1 MKKAIIITSAIVALA
16 ATQAGA
22 KIWRVNN
29 QGYQADFAQIN
40 QAVADPNVLAG
51 DTLHVEGSTV
61 EYNSA
66 TITKPLIII
75 GPGYN
80 LSQNPKTSTNN
91 LEAIVGPITINNT
104 APGTHIIGISAAD
117 GWSYGVTINA
127 NDVVI
132 KRCKF
137 INRIDISPSLTNIAI
152 TQNFFYNVTSGNT
165 SSAISFNWS
174 YGFPGN
180 LRFNNNIVQRP
191 LAVSDNSSFTFLE
204 CNNNVFDLAI
214 VPSSGHSLQFYAASF
229 RNNILVN
236 NNASVKINGIT
247 NFSTTPN
254 AAVSHNI
261 GTSSI
266 VHFGTANNNLVLT
279 NISTIWNTATT
290 ASRDGKYR
298 LANNSAASG
307 SGYGGVDRGAYGGAA
322 VSNRYTP
329 SGLAPVP
336 VIYEVS
342 TSGVATPGTGLNIT
356 IKARTVE

>member
-1 MKKAIIITSAIVALA
+1 MKKAIIIASAIAALA
-16 ATQAGA
+16 STQAEA

-75 GPGYN
+75 GAGYF
-80 LSQNPKTSTNN
+80 LADNPKTTNN
-91 LEAIVGPITINNT
+91 GLATNVGYITFSNGSENSQLIGMSVNSTFGVEVNTSDITIKRNKLKSFVRVT
-104 APGTHIIGISAAD
+104 YSISNI
-117 GWSYGVTINA
+117 TI
-127 NDVVI
+127 V
-132 KRCKF
+132 
-137 INRIDISPSLTNIAI
+137 
-152 TQNFFYNVTSGNT
+152 QNYFENT
-165 SSAISFNWS
+165 SSSSSAIAVSTF
-174 YGFPGN
+174 GFPSN

-191 LAVSDNSSFTFLE
+191 LAIQDNATYTFLE
-204 CNNNVFDLAI
+204 CNNNIFDLAV
-214 VPSSGHSLQFYAASF
+214 VPSSGYSLQFYAASF

-236 NNASVKINGIT
+236 NTATVKINGIT

-290 ASRDGKYR
+290 ASPDGKYR

-307 SGYGGVDRGAYGGAA
+307 NGYGGVDRGAYGGAA

>member
-1 MKKAIIITSAIVALA
+1 MKKAIIITSAMAALA
-16 ATQAGA
+16 TTRAEA

-61 EYNSA
+61 EYNSV

-75 GPGYN
+75 GPGYF
-80 LSQNPKTSTNN
+80 LADNPKTSNNGLATNISWIAFNAGSENSQLIGVSVNSVSGISINTNN
-91 LEAIVGPITINNT
+91 I
-104 APGTHIIGISAAD
+104 
-117 GWSYGVTINA
+117 
-127 NDVVI
+127 VI
-132 KRCKF
+132 KRNKIRAG
-137 INRIDISPSLTNIAI
+137 INLTWGLSNVTII
-152 TQNFFYNVTSGNT
+152 QNFFENT
-165 SSAISFNWS
+165 GSSTGTALSASIS
-174 YGFPGN
+174 GFPTN
-180 LRFNNNIVQRP
+180 VRFNNNIVQRP
-191 LAVSDNSSFTFLE
+191 LVIQDNPSYTFLE
-204 CNNNVFDLAI
+204 CNNNIFDLAA
-214 VPSSGHSLQFYAASF
+214 VPTSGYSLQFYAASF

-290 ASRDGKYR
+290 ASPDGKYR

-356 IKARTVE
+356 IKVRTVE